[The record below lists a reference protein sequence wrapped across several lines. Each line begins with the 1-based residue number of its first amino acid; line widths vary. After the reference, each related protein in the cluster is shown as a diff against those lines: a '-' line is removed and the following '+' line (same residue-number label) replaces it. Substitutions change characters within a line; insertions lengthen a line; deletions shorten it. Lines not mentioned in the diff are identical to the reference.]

1 MTLVQELQ
9 SEFFSQ
15 YAVPT
20 TAPPSTDEKKTETVG
35 AGETEVITDYS
46 KLKDILQQE
55 LEEVERAEI
64 EKIEEVKAEVAK
76 AAGKQYNPIESFN
89 FVDEIVNE
97 EFKESDKLSYLI
109 GKDENGKC
117 VYGNFKEQYN
127 LVIFGKDK
135 THTNTLVNSILLSL
149 SLKNEV
155 TDTNFIILD
164 ADINSQFEVYNKSSY
179 IFFNRIAKTNKEILD
194 TLIEVSKELDD
205 RYNKLASFG
214 VKDIDQ
220 YNLAGEEAGVAKM
233 PYLVVVFGNYTKS
246 SQATDNDKIIACL
259 HRVLKYGRIAGIYA
273 VVVATN
279 PIEQDEIN
287 YNLPS
292 RIALKNNDDSVYTI
306 GESGASSLVDDNDLL
321 YSNIM
326 ADKVV
331 HVKLPN
337 ISETERELLIT
348 GLEE

>member
-1 MTLVQELQ
+1 M
-9 SEFFSQ
+9 
-15 YAVPT
+15 
-20 TAPPSTDEKKTETVG
+20 
-35 AGETEVITDYS
+35 
-46 KLKDILQQE
+46 
-55 LEEVERAEI
+55 
-64 EKIEEVKAEVAK
+64 
-76 AAGKQYNPIESFN
+76 
-89 FVDEIVNE
+89 
-97 EFKESDKLSYLI
+97 
-109 GKDENGKC
+109 
-117 VYGNFKEQYN
+117 
-127 LVIFGKDK
+127 
-135 THTNTLVNSILLSL
+135 
-149 SLKNEV
+149 KNEV
-155 TDTNFIILD
+155 SDTNFIILD
-164 ADINSQFEVYNKSSY
+164 ADINSTFEIYNKSSY

-205 RYNKLASFG
+205 RYNKLASMG

-220 YNLAGEEAGVAKM
+220 YNQMGEEAGIQKM
-233 PYLVVVFGNYTKS
+233 PYLVVVFNNYTKS

-292 RIALKNNDDSVYTI
+292 RIALKNEDDSVYTI
-306 GESGASSLVDDNDLL
+306 GEAGASSLEEGNDLL

>member
-1 MTLVQELQ
+1 M
-9 SEFFSQ
+9 
-15 YAVPT
+15 
-20 TAPPSTDEKKTETVG
+20 
-35 AGETEVITDYS
+35 
-46 KLKDILQQE
+46 
-55 LEEVERAEI
+55 
-64 EKIEEVKAEVAK
+64 
-76 AAGKQYNPIESFN
+76 
-89 FVDEIVNE
+89 
-97 EFKESDKLSYLI
+97 
-109 GKDENGKC
+109 
-117 VYGNFKEQYN
+117 
-127 LVIFGKDK
+127 
-135 THTNTLVNSILLSL
+135 
-149 SLKNEV
+149 KNEV
-155 TDTNFIILD
+155 SDTNFIILD
-164 ADINSQFEVYNKSSY
+164 ADINSTFEIYNKSSY

-205 RYNKLASFG
+205 RYNKLASMG

-220 YNLAGEEAGVAKM
+220 YNQMGEEAGIQKM
-233 PYLVVVFGNYTKS
+233 PYLVVVFNNYTKS

-292 RIALKNNDDSVYTI
+292 RIALKNEDDSVYTI
-306 GESGASSLVDDNDLL
+306 GEAGASSLEEGNDLL
-321 YSNIM
+321 YSKIM